1 MMKGRVTATARA
13 AALVAAVALSAV
25 ACGGSPESGAPE
37 AEAAAAQPQGEGA
50 PAEPLSA
57 LAPANLAKPRPPAP
71 FNLTG
76 NWFIDTSESAEA
88 WRFGPP
94 YPTLTPAAQVHADAS
109 QKYLKEGLVY
119 RDDIGQCWP
128 AGLPLIMTRYWPM
141 AMIQL
146 PTAVYMVSGFMNS
159 FRVVYLDGRS
169 HTDPDIVVRSFNG
182 ESIGRW
188 EGDTLV
194 VDTTHFRED
203 HHWMDQGG
211 MSIPAGDQLRIIE
224 RFRLIS
230 DGRQLEIEYTMTD
243 PEHWEGEWTSSKRFN
258 RVDDIDI
265 QEVSCL
271 PDLNE
276 HLQSTTSK
284 TQVR

>member
-1 MMKGRVTATARA
+1 MSLSRI
-13 AALVAAVALSAV
+13 AVAIVTSASLAV
-25 ACGGSPESGAPE
+25 SACT
-37 AEAAAAQPQGEGA
+37 A
-50 PAEPLSA
+50 PAEAPGTTPAANTPAAESEVPSEPGRQLSA
-57 LAPANLAKPRPPAP
+57 LAPENITKARPAAP
-71 FNLTG
+71 FDLTG
-76 NWFIDTSESAEA
+76 NWFIDVTENPNA

-94 YPTLTPAAQVHADAS
+94 YPKLTAAAQVHFDAS
-109 QKYLKEGLVY
+109 QVAAKQGKVY

-141 AMIQL
+141 AMIQI
-146 PTAVYMVSGFMNS
+146 PTAIYMVSGFMNS
-159 FRVVYLDGRS
+159 LRIVYLDGRS
-169 HTDPDIVVRSFNG
+169 HTDPDIIVRTFNG

-194 VDTTHFRED
+194 VDTLGFRSD

-211 MSIPAGDQLRIIE
+211 ASIPAGEQLHIVERI
-224 RFRLIS
+224 RLIN
-230 DGRQLEIEYTMTD
+230 DRKQLEIEYTMTD
-243 PEHWEGEWTSSKRFN
+243 PEYWEGEWKSTKRFN
-258 RVDDIDI
+258 RVNDEDI

-276 HLQSTTSK
+276 HLQSTSSK

>member
-1 MMKGRVTATARA
+1 MSLSRIAI
-13 AALVAAVALSAV
+13 ALVTSASLAVSA
-25 ACGGSPESGAPE
+25 CT
-37 AEAAAAQPQGEGA
+37 A
-50 PAEPLSA
+50 PAEAPGNTPAANTPAAESAVLSEPGRQLSA
-57 LAPANLAKPRPPAP
+57 LAPENITKARPAAP
-71 FNLTG
+71 FDLTG
-76 NWFIDTSESAEA
+76 NWFIDVTENPNA

-94 YPTLTPAAQVHADAS
+94 YPKLTAAAQVHFDAS
-109 QKYLKEGLVY
+109 QVAAKQGKVY

-141 AMIQL
+141 AMIQI
-146 PTAVYMVSGFMNS
+146 PTAIYMVSGFMNS
-159 FRVVYLDGRS
+159 LRIVYLDGRS
-169 HTDPDIVVRSFNG
+169 HTDPDIIVRTFNG

-194 VDTTHFRED
+194 VDTLGFRSD

-211 MSIPAGDQLRIIE
+211 ASIPAGEQLHIVERI
-224 RFRLIS
+224 RLIN
-230 DGRQLEIEYTMTD
+230 DRKQLEIEYTMTD
-243 PEHWEGEWTSSKRFN
+243 PEYWEGEWKSTKRFN
-258 RVDDIDI
+258 RVNDEDI

-276 HLQSTTSK
+276 HLQSTSSK

>member
-1 MMKGRVTATARA
+1 MSSSLSRIAIALVTATIMAGSACSTAPAPAPA
-13 AALVAAVALSAV
+13 AAPAAESAT
-25 ACGGSPESGAPE
+25 PPD
-37 AEAAAAQPQGEGA
+37 
-50 PAEPLSA
+50 EPGVQLSA
-57 LAPANLAKPRPPAP
+57 LAPANIARTRPAAP
-71 FNLTG
+71 FDLTG
-76 NWFIDTSESAEA
+76 NWFIDTSESPDA

-94 YPTLTPAAQVHADAS
+94 YPKLTAAAQVHFDAS
-109 QKYLKEGLVY
+109 QRAAKEGKVY

-141 AMIQL
+141 AMVQI
-146 PTAVYMVSGFMNS
+146 PTAIYMVSGFMNS
-159 FRVVYLDGRS
+159 LRIVYLDGRS
-169 HTDPDIVVRSFNG
+169 HTEPDIIVRTFNG

-194 VDTTHFRED
+194 VDTIGFRGD

-211 MSIPAGDQLRIIE
+211 ASIPAGEQLHIVERI
-224 RFRLIS
+224 RLINE
-230 DGRQLEIEYTMTD
+230 GKQLEIEYTMTD
-243 PEHWEGEWTSSKRFN
+243 PEYWEGEWKSSKRFN
-258 RVDDIDI
+258 RVDDVDI

-284 TQVR
+284 AQVR

>member
-1 MMKGRVTATARA
+1 MSLSRIAI
-13 AALVAAVALSAV
+13 ALVTSASLAVSA
-25 ACGGSPESGAPE
+25 CT
-37 AEAAAAQPQGEGA
+37 A
-50 PAEPLSA
+50 PAEAPGNTPAANTPAAESEVLSEPGRQLSA
-57 LAPANLAKPRPPAP
+57 LAPENITKARPAAP
-71 FNLTG
+71 FDLTG
-76 NWFIDTSESAEA
+76 NWFIDVTENPNA

-94 YPTLTPAAQVHADAS
+94 YPKLTAAAQVHFDAS
-109 QKYLKEGLVY
+109 QVAAKEGKVY

-141 AMIQL
+141 AMIQI
-146 PTAVYMVSGFMNS
+146 PTAIYMVSGFMNS
-159 FRVVYLDGRS
+159 LRIVYLDGRS
-169 HTDPDIVVRSFNG
+169 HTDPDIIVRTFNG

-194 VDTTHFRED
+194 VDTLGFRSD

-211 MSIPAGDQLRIIE
+211 ASIPAGEQLHIVERI
-224 RFRLIS
+224 RLIN
-230 DGRQLEIEYTMTD
+230 DRKQLEIEYTMTD
-243 PEHWEGEWTSSKRFN
+243 PEYWEGEWKSTKRFN
-258 RVDDIDI
+258 RVNDEDI

-276 HLQSTTSK
+276 HLQSTSSK

>member
-1 MMKGRVTATARA
+1 MSLSRI
-13 AALVAAVALSAV
+13 AVAIVTSASLAV
-25 ACGGSPESGAPE
+25 SACT
-37 AEAAAAQPQGEGA
+37 A
-50 PAEPLSA
+50 PAEAPGTTPAANTPAAESEVPSEPGRQLSA
-57 LAPANLAKPRPPAP
+57 LAPENITKARPAAP
-71 FNLTG
+71 FDLTG
-76 NWFIDTSESAEA
+76 NWFIDVTENPNA

-94 YPTLTPAAQVHADAS
+94 YPKLTAAAQVHFDAS
-109 QKYLKEGLVY
+109 QVAAKEGKVY

-141 AMIQL
+141 AMIQI
-146 PTAVYMVSGFMNS
+146 PTAIYMVSGFMNS
-159 FRVVYLDGRS
+159 LRIVYLDGRS
-169 HTDPDIVVRSFNG
+169 HTDPDIIVRTFNG

-194 VDTTHFRED
+194 VDTLGFRSD

-211 MSIPAGDQLRIIE
+211 ASIPAGEQLHIVERI
-224 RFRLIS
+224 RLIN
-230 DGRQLEIEYTMTD
+230 DRKQLEIEYTMTD
-243 PEHWEGEWTSSKRFN
+243 PEYWEGEWKSTKRFN
-258 RVDDIDI
+258 RVNDEDI

-276 HLQSTTSK
+276 HLQSTSSK

>member
-1 MMKGRVTATARA
+1 MSLSRIAIAIVTSAS
-13 AALVAAVALSAV
+13 LAVSA
-25 ACGGSPESGAPE
+25 CT
-37 AEAAAAQPQGEGA
+37 A
-50 PAEPLSA
+50 PAEAPGNTPAANTPAAESEVPSEPGRQLSA
-57 LAPANLAKPRPPAP
+57 LAPENITKARPAAP
-71 FNLTG
+71 FDLTG
-76 NWFIDTSESAEA
+76 NWFIDVTENPNA

-94 YPTLTPAAQVHADAS
+94 YPKLTAAAQVHFDAS
-109 QKYLKEGLVY
+109 QVAAKEGKVY

-141 AMIQL
+141 AMIQI
-146 PTAVYMVSGFMNS
+146 PTAIYMVSGFMNS
-159 FRVVYLDGRS
+159 LRIVYLDGRS
-169 HTDPDIVVRSFNG
+169 HTDPDIIVRTFNG

-194 VDTTHFRED
+194 VDTVGFRGD

-211 MSIPAGDQLRIIE
+211 ASIPAGEQLHIVERI
-224 RFRLIS
+224 RLIN
-230 DGRQLEIEYTMTD
+230 DRKQLEIEYTMAD
-243 PEHWEGEWTSSKRFN
+243 PEHWEGEWKSTKRFN
-258 RVDDIDI
+258 RVNDEDI

-276 HLQSTTSK
+276 HLQSTSSK

>member
-1 MMKGRVTATARA
+1 MISSRITVAIVTAASM
-13 AALVAAVALSAV
+13 AVSA
-25 ACGGSPESGAPE
+25 CNTSPVE
-37 AEAAAAQPQGEGA
+37 A
-50 PAEPLSA
+50 PAPSATNESAAPASEPGKQLSA
-57 LAPANLAKPRPPAP
+57 LAPENIAKARPPAP
-71 FNLTG
+71 FDLTG
-76 NWFIDTSESAEA
+76 NWFIDVSENPDA

-94 YPTLTPAAQVHADAS
+94 YPRLTAAAQVHFDAS
-109 QKYLKEGLVY
+109 QKALKEGKVY

-141 AMIQL
+141 AMIQI
-146 PTAVYMVSGFMNS
+146 PTAIYMVSGFMNS
-159 FRVVYLDGRS
+159 LRIVYLDGRA
-169 HTDPDIVVRSFNG
+169 HTEPDIIVRTFNG

-194 VDTTHFRED
+194 VDTIGFRGD

-211 MSIPAGDQLRIIE
+211 ASIPAGEQLHIVERI
-224 RFRLIS
+224 RLIN
-230 DGRQLEIEYTMTD
+230 DRKQLEIDYTMTD
-243 PEHWEGEWTSSKRFN
+243 PENWEGEWKSTKRFN
-258 RVDDIDI
+258 RVNDEDI

-276 HLQSTTSK
+276 HLQSTTSR

>member
-1 MMKGRVTATARA
+1 MSLSRIAI
-13 AALVAAVALSAV
+13 ALVTSASLAVSA
-25 ACGGSPESGAPE
+25 CT
-37 AEAAAAQPQGEGA
+37 A
-50 PAEPLSA
+50 PAEAPGNTPAANTPAAESEVLSEPGRQLSA
-57 LAPANLAKPRPPAP
+57 LAPENITKARPAAP
-71 FNLTG
+71 FDLTG
-76 NWFIDTSESAEA
+76 NWFIDVTENPNA

-94 YPTLTPAAQVHADAS
+94 YPKLTAAAQVHFAAS
-109 QKYLKEGLVY
+109 QVAAKEGKVY

-141 AMIQL
+141 AMIQI
-146 PTAVYMVSGFMNS
+146 PTAIYMVSGFMNS
-159 FRVVYLDGRS
+159 LRIVYLDGRS
-169 HTDPDIVVRSFNG
+169 HTDPDIIVRTFNG

-194 VDTTHFRED
+194 VDTLGFRSD

-211 MSIPAGDQLRIIE
+211 ASIPAGEQLHIVERI
-224 RFRLIS
+224 RLIN
-230 DGRQLEIEYTMTD
+230 DRKQLEIEYTMTD
-243 PEHWEGEWTSSKRFN
+243 PEYWEGEWKSTKRFN
-258 RVDDIDI
+258 RVNDEDI

-276 HLQSTTSK
+276 HLQSTSSK